1 LDESALVALGVLMEE
16 ATGTLVEALQA
27 RASERGEV
35 KGLRGYHRRDAM
47 RTLQAHL
54 PLPTPGQVRVGG
66 GGGKRKRA
74 MFAAAKGVVGAV
86 FGAEAGGK
94 EGKVKRALQRA
105 VLAQGEKDEEGESD
119 R

>member
-1 LDESALVALGVLMEE
+1 MLIEE

-27 RASERGEV
+27 RASASGEF

-54 PLPTPGQVRVGG
+54 PLPPPGQAGV

-86 FGAEAGGK
+86 FGADAGAK
-94 EGKVKRALQRA
+94 EGKVKKTLQKA
-105 VLAQGEKDEEGESD
+105 VLAQTEKDKDGD
-119 R
+119 LDI